1 MKKRILVIDQHE
13 LVHAGISQALEF
25 DESYMVL
32 PPATSLSVAIRQSAI
47 QVPDIVILDPFQPE
61 LLDVLPTLR
70 EKYPDTGLLVLTNN
84 DSPDNIHMALRQSV
98 DGYVLKGA
106 PLKDL
111 ARAIE
116 AILRGE
122 MFIHPS
128 ISHVLV
134 DRQGS
139 GKHEFSL
146 TRRQEQVLEM
156 IAEGRT
162 VKQIAKALGVSTKTI
177 ESHRVTLMNR
187 LGIHHVPGLVHFA
200 IRYGYVQLSAPL
212 VGNYSGSYDR
222 VMQS

>member
-13 LVHAGISQALEF
+13 LIHAGVSQALEF
-25 DESYMVL
+25 NEDCLVL
-32 PPATSLSVAIRQSAI
+32 PPAISLSAALRQVAV
-47 QVPDIVILDPFQPE
+47 QVPDLTVLDPFQPE
-61 LLDVLPTLR
+61 LLDALPTLR
-70 EKYPDTGLLVLTNN
+70 EKYPESGLLVLTNN
-84 DSPDNIHMALRQSV
+84 DSPDDIRMALRQSV
-98 DGYVLKGA
+98 DGYVLKRA

-116 AILRGE
+116 SILQGE
-122 MFIHPS
+122 MFIHPG

-134 DRQGS
+134 ERQVS
-139 GKHEFSL
+139 GRHEFSL
-146 TRRQEQVLEM
+146 TRRQEQVLRM

-162 VKQIAKALGVSTKTI
+162 VKQIAKALGVSTKTV

-212 VGNYSGSYDR
+212 IGNHRGAYDR